1 MPTTESDNGRIA
13 VGSSRRSVNPALV
26 LAVLT
31 AASFIAALD
40 VWITNVGL
48 PAIGRGVGEKSLS
61 NLSWVL
67 SAYAIVYAALLV
79 PAGRLA
85 DRFGRKGGFLVGLTL
100 FSVASAGAGLS
111 SNIWVLVGFRVLQA
125 AGAAVLTPSSLGL
138 VLTSA
143 PTEKV
148 QKYVKIWITTAALSA
163 TCGPLLG
170 GVLITASWRW
180 LFFVNLPVSLLA
192 FLGAARWIPNTK
204 LQQNTPLPDAVGGAL
219 LILGIGALA
228 LGAVEGANWGWT
240 SARVIAAFAVSAFA
254 VAAFVAQSARHPA
267 PVVQLSLL
275 RDRVFSS
282 ANATV
287 LLSFAAFSMVLLSV
301 ILWLQGHWH
310 YSAITT
316 GLATAPGPA
325 VVPIFAGIAEN
336 LHQRTKIPAG
346 VVAAAGI
353 SLMGLGAILFAVS
366 LGNTRHYVDAFLP
379 CWLTVGAGA
388 GLAIPTLF
396 SSATVNLAPEQTAT
410 GSAIVSMFQ
419 QIGAVIGISVLV
431 AILGIA
437 SGSASLQVFQ
447 DAWITAGGLAAIA
460 VIAAFGITPRRKRE
474 TAVAFDGDAAHQLE
488 PQAISR

>member
-1 MPTTESDNGRIA
+1 MSTTKRDDGRIA
-13 VGSSRRSVNPALV
+13 VGPTNRTVHPALV

-31 AASFIAALD
+31 TASFIAALD

-48 PAIGRGVGEKSLS
+48 PAIGRGVGEGSLS

-85 DRFGRKGGFLVGLTL
+85 DRFGRKGGFLIGLTL
-100 FSVASAGAGLS
+100 FSAASLGAGLS
-111 SNIWVLVGFRVLQA
+111 SNIWILVGFRVLQA

-143 PTEKV
+143 PAEKV
-148 QKYVKIWITTAALSA
+148 QKYVQIWITTAALSA

-180 LFFVNLPVSLLA
+180 LFLVNLPVCLMAL
-192 FLGAARWIPNTK
+192 LGAARWVPNTK
-204 LQQNTPLPDAVGGAL
+204 HEQNTQLPDAVGGAL
-219 LILGIGALA
+219 LIVGIGALA
-228 LGAVEGANWGWT
+228 LGAVEGANWGWS

-282 ANATV
+282 ANGAV
-287 LLSFAAFSMVLLSV
+287 LLSFAAFSMVLLSL

-325 VVPIFAGIAEN
+325 VVPIFAAIAQN
-336 LHQRTKIPAG
+336 LQQKTKIPVGAT
-346 VVAAAGI
+346 AALGLFLI
-353 SLMGLGAILFAVS
+353 GLGAILFALS
-366 LGNTRHYVDAFLP
+366 LGNTRDYVEAFLP
-379 CWLTVGAGA
+379 AWLTVGAGA

-431 AILGIA
+431 AILGGA
-437 SGSASLQVFQ
+437 SGAAGLHLFQ
-447 DAWITAGGLAAIA
+447 AAWITAAALAAGA
-460 VIAAFGITPRRKRE
+460 LTVAFGITPRR
-474 TAVAFDGDAAHQLE
+474 TATSLASVDRDVE
-488 PQAISR
+488 PEAQPASA

>member
-13 VGSSRRSVNPALV
+13 VGSSSRSVSPALV

-85 DRFGRKGGFLVGLTL
+85 DRFGRKGGFLLGLTL
-100 FSVASAGAGLS
+100 FSAASAGAGLS
-111 SNIWVLVGFRVLQA
+111 SNVWVLVGFRVLQA

-143 PTEKV
+143 PAEKV

-180 LFFVNLPVSLLA
+180 LFFVNLPVSALA
-192 FLGAARWIPNTK
+192 FLGAARWVPNTK
-204 LQQNTPLPDAVGGAL
+204 LQQDTPLPDAVGGAL

-228 LGAVEGANWGWT
+228 LGAVEGANWGWS

-254 VAAFVAQSARHPA
+254 VTAFVA
-267 PVVQLSLL
+267 
-275 RDRVFSS
+275 
-282 ANATV
+282 
-287 LLSFAAFSMVLLSV
+287 
-301 ILWLQGHWH
+301 
-310 YSAITT
+310 
-316 GLATAPGPA
+316 
-325 VVPIFAGIAEN
+325 
-336 LHQRTKIPAG
+336 
-346 VVAAAGI
+346 
-353 SLMGLGAILFAVS
+353 
-366 LGNTRHYVDAFLP
+366 
-379 CWLTVGAGA
+379 
-388 GLAIPTLF
+388 
-396 SSATVNLAPEQTAT
+396 
-410 GSAIVSMFQ
+410 
-419 QIGAVIGISVLV
+419 
-431 AILGIA
+431 
-437 SGSASLQVFQ
+437 
-447 DAWITAGGLAAIA
+447 
-460 VIAAFGITPRRKRE
+460 
-474 TAVAFDGDAAHQLE
+474 
-488 PQAISR
+488 

>member
-1 MPTTESDNGRIA
+1 MSTTERDSGRIA
-13 VGSSRRSVNPALV
+13 VGSASRSVHPALV
-26 LAVLT
+26 LAVLAT
-31 AASFIAALD
+31 ATFIAQLD

-48 PAIGRGVGEKSLS
+48 PAIGKGVDEASLS

-85 DRFGRKGGFLVGLTL
+85 DRFGRKGGFLLGMAL
-100 FSVASAGAGLS
+100 FSAASLGAGLS

-143 PTEKV
+143 PAEKV
-148 QKYVKIWITTAALSA
+148 QKYVQIWVTTAALSA

-180 LFFVNLPVSLLA
+180 LFLINLPVCFLA
-192 FLGAARWIPNTK
+192 LLGAVRWVPNTK
-204 LQQNTPLPDAVGGAL
+204 HEQDARLPDALGGAL

-228 LGAVEGANWGWT
+228 LGAVEGANWGWS
-240 SARVIAAFAVSAFA
+240 SARVITAFAVSA
-254 VAAFVAQSARHPA
+254 VAIVTFVAQAARHPA
-267 PVVQLSLL
+267 PVIQLSLL

-282 ANATV
+282 ANGAV
-287 LLSFAAFSMVLLSV
+287 LLAFAAFSILLLSV

-316 GLATAPGPA
+316 GLASAPGPA
-325 VVPIFAGIAEN
+325 LVPIFAAIAQN
-336 LHQRTKIPAG
+336 LEQKTRIPVGAI
-346 VVAAAGI
+346 AALGM
-353 SLMGLGAILFAVS
+353 SLVGLGAILFALSV
-366 LGNTRHYVDAFLP
+366 GNNRDYVGAFLP
-379 CWLTVGAGA
+379 GWLIVGTGF

-396 SSATVNLAPEQTAT
+396 SSATVNLTPQQTAT

-431 AILGIA
+431 AILGVA
-437 SGSASLQVFQ
+437 SGAASLRLFEA
-447 DAWITAGGLAAIA
+447 AWITAAALTAGALIVA
-460 VIAAFGITPRRKRE
+460 LGITPRRTAPSLASVDRDGEPE
-474 TAVAFDGDAAHQLE
+474 TQPASA
-488 PQAISR
+488 

>member
-1 MPTTESDNGRIA
+1 MSTQQRDDGRIA
-13 VGSSRRSVNPALV
+13 VRSRTIHPALV
-26 LAVLT
+26 LAVLAT
-31 AASFIAALD
+31 ASFIAQLD

-48 PAIGRGVGEKSLS
+48 PAIGRGVGEGSLS

-85 DRFGRKGGFLVGLTL
+85 DRFGRKGGFLLGLTL
-100 FSVASAGAGLS
+100 FTAASLGAGLS

-143 PTEKV
+143 PAEKV
-148 QKYVKIWITTAALSA
+148 EKYVQIWITTAALSA

-180 LFFVNLPVSLLA
+180 LFLVNLPVCLLA
-192 FLGAARWIPNTK
+192 LLAAARWVPNAK
-204 LQQNTPLPDAVGGAL
+204 HEQNTRLPDALGGAL

-228 LGAVEGANWGWT
+228 LGAVEGASWGWS
-240 SARVIAAFAVSAFA
+240 SARVITAFAVSAFA
-254 VAAFVAQSARHPA
+254 VVAFVARSARHPA

-282 ANATV
+282 ANGAV
-287 LLSFAAFSMVLLSV
+287 LLAFAAFSMLLLSV

-316 GLATAPGPA
+316 GLASAPGPA
-325 VVPIFAGIAEN
+325 LVPIFAAIAQI
-336 LHQRTKIPAG
+336 LQQKTKTPVGAI
-346 VVAAAGI
+346 AALGTFLI
-353 SLMGLGAILFAVS
+353 GLGAILFAIS
-366 LGNTRHYVDAFLP
+366 LGNTRDYVADFLP
-379 CWLTVGAGA
+379 GWLTVGAGT
-388 GLAIPTLF
+388 GLTIPTLF
-396 SSATVNLAPEQTAT
+396 SSATVNLTPEQTAT
-410 GSAIVSMFQ
+410 GSAIVSMCQ

-431 AILGIA
+431 AILGVSSA
-437 SGSASLQVFQ
+437 AASLHLFQ
-447 DAWITAGGLAAIA
+447 AAWITAAALTA
-460 VIAAFGITPRRKRE
+460 GALIAALGITPRR
-474 TAVAFDGDAAHQLE
+474 TATSLASVERDAE
-488 PQAISR
+488 PEAQPASA

>member
-1 MPTTESDNGRIA
+1 MTTTERSDGQIA
-13 VGSSRRSVNPALV
+13 VGSTGRSVNPALV
-26 LAVLT
+26 LAVLAT
-31 AASFIAALD
+31 ASFIAALD

-48 PAIGRGVGEKSLS
+48 PAIGRGVGEGSLS

-85 DRFGRKGGFLVGLTL
+85 DRFGRKGAFLLGLAL
-100 FSVASAGAGLS
+100 FSAASLGAGLS
-111 SNIWVLVGFRVLQA
+111 SNIWILVGFRVLQA

-143 PTEKV
+143 PAEKV
-148 QKYVKIWITTAALSA
+148 QKYVSIWITTGALSA

-180 LFFVNLPVSLLA
+180 LFLVNLPICLLA
-192 FLGAARWIPNTK
+192 FLGAARWVPNTK
-204 LQQNTPLPDAVGGAL
+204 HEQNTRLPDAVGGAL
-219 LILGIGALA
+219 LIVGIGGLA
-228 LGAVEGANWGWT
+228 LGAVQGADWGW
-240 SARVIAAFAVSAFA
+240 SSPRVVVAFAASA
-254 VAAFVAQSARHPA
+254 VAIALFVARSAHHPA

-282 ANATV
+282 ANAAV
-287 LLSFAAFSMVLLSV
+287 LFVFAAFSIELLSL
-301 ILWLQGHWH
+301 IIWTQSHWH

-325 VVPIFAGIAEN
+325 VVPIFAAVAEN
-336 LHQRTKIPAG
+336 LHQKTKIPVGAI
-346 VVAAAGI
+346 AAAGVFLI
-353 SLMGLGAILFAVS
+353 GLGAILFALS
-366 LGNTRHYVDAFLP
+366 LGNTPDYVDALLP
-379 CWLTVGAGA
+379 GWLTVGAGA

-410 GSAIVSMFQ
+410 GSAIVSMCQ

-431 AILGIA
+431 AILGVA
-437 SGSASLQVFQ
+437 SGAASLHLFQ
-447 DAWITAGGLAAIA
+447 AAWITAAGLAAGSL
-460 VIAAFGITPRRKRE
+460 VVAFGITPRRRE
-474 TAVAFDGDAAHQLE
+474 TGLALADREARAEAA
-488 PQAISR
+488 SG

>member
-1 MPTTESDNGRIA
+1 
-13 VGSSRRSVNPALV
+13 
-26 LAVLT
+26 
-31 AASFIAALD
+31 
-40 VWITNVGL
+40 
-48 PAIGRGVGEKSLS
+48 
-61 NLSWVL
+61 
-67 SAYAIVYAALLV
+67 
-79 PAGRLA
+79 
-85 DRFGRKGGFLVGLTL
+85 
-100 FSVASAGAGLS
+100 
-111 SNIWVLVGFRVLQA
+111 
-125 AGAAVLTPSSLGL
+125 
-138 VLTSA
+138 
-143 PTEKV
+143 V

-180 LFFVNLPVSLLA
+180 LFLVNLPVSILA
-192 FLGAARWIPNTK
+192 FLGAARWVPNTK
-204 LQQNTPLPDAVGGAL
+204 LEQNTRLPDAVGGAL
-219 LILGIGALA
+219 LIVGIGALA
-228 LGAVEGANWGWT
+228 LGAVEGANWGWS
-240 SARVIAAFAVSAFA
+240 SARVIAAFAVSALA

-336 LHQRTKIPAG
+336 LHQKTKIPAG

-353 SLMGLGAILFAVS
+353 GLMGLGAILFAVS
-366 LGNTRHYVDAFLP
+366 LGNTRHYVGAFLP

-431 AILGIA
+431 AILGVA
-437 SGSASLQVFQ
+437 SGAASLHVFQ
-447 DAWITAGGLAAIA
+447 AAWITAAALAAIA
-460 VIAAFGITPRRKRE
+460 LIVALGITPRR
-474 TAVAFDGDAAHQLE
+474 TATSLASVDCDVE
-488 PQAISR
+488 PEAQPASA

>member
-1 MPTTESDNGRIA
+1 MSTTERDDGRIA
-13 VGSSRRSVNPALV
+13 VGSTSRTVNPALV
-26 LAVLT
+26 LAVLAT
-31 AASFIAALD
+31 ASFIAALD

-48 PAIGRGVGEKSLS
+48 PAIGRGVGERSLS

-85 DRFGRKGGFLVGLTL
+85 DRFGRKGGFLLGLTL
-100 FSVASAGAGLS
+100 FSAASLGAGLC
-111 SNIWVLVGFRVLQA
+111 SNIWLLVGFRVLQA

-143 PTEKV
+143 PAEKV
-148 QKYVKIWITTAALSA
+148 KKYVSIWITTGALSA

-180 LFFVNLPVSLLA
+180 LFLVNLPVCLLA
-192 FLGAARWIPNTK
+192 LLGAARWVPNTK
-204 LQQNTPLPDAVGGAL
+204 HEQNTRLPDAVGGAL

-228 LGAVEGANWGWT
+228 LGAVEGANWGWS

-282 ANATV
+282 ANGAV
-287 LLSFAAFSMVLLSV
+287 LLSFAAFSMVLLSL

-325 VVPIFAGIAEN
+325 VVPIFAAIAQN
-336 LHQRTKIPAG
+336 LQQKTKIPVGAT
-346 VVAAAGI
+346 AAAGLLLI
-353 SLMGLGAILFAVS
+353 GLGAIQFAVS
-366 LGNTRHYVDAFLP
+366 LGNTRDYVDAFLP
-379 CWLTVGAGA
+379 GWLTVGAGA

-431 AILGIA
+431 AILGVA
-437 SGSASLQVFQ
+437 SGAASLHLFQ
-447 DAWITAGGLAAIA
+447 TAWIAAAGLAATALI
-460 VIAAFGITPRRKRE
+460 VAFGITPRRVPAGLALAGRE
-474 TAVAFDGDAAHQLE
+474 ADPE
-488 PQAISR
+488 PQAQAASG